1 VALSGRHRF
10 VSADFGTRVPAST
23 GGASVLVAAGILI
36 GLVIGG
42 VLGVVVVRTVGASRF
57 DKALRTRQQLLQD
70 AEREAEAMRREAH
83 VEARE
88 EAVKLRAGVDAEV
101 NERRAQLA
109 RSEERLQS
117 RDEELERKLL
127 ELARREQGLA
137 DREEASK
144 TLHAELKE
152 TKQRELRELERL
164 SGMTIAEAKQHLL
177 ERSEDLIRHELAR
190 QVRQMEE
197 EARTEAKRRAR
208 NLVADALQRVAASH
222 AAETTVTL
230 VELPSDDM
238 KGRIIGREGRN
249 IRALEHLTGVDFIID
264 DTPQAV
270 VLSSFDGIRRETA
283 KLTLVKLIEDGRIH
297 PARIEEM
304 YYQSKAEIED
314 YIRQAGEQAVFEA
327 NCGDFHEELVKIL
340 GRLRYRTSYGQN
352 VLKHTLEVVHLCGVM
367 AAELGAGVKTAK
379 RAGLLHDIGKAM
391 THEVEGSHA
400 LISAQLARRYGETQ
414 GVVHAIEAH
423 HYEVQPQTVES
434 VLLIAADAISASR
447 PGARGESLENYIK
460 RLESLEEL
468 AGSRPGVEKVYAL
481 QAGREI
487 RVIVKPNEID
497 DDTAVLLSHEI
508 AREIED
514 QLEYPGQI
522 KVTVIRE
529 SRATDVASNRIDV
542 RRESPAHIDAA

>member
-1 VALSGRHRF
+1 
-10 VSADFGTRVPAST
+10 
-23 GGASVLVAAGILI
+23 VLVAAGILI
-36 GLVIGG
+36 GLVVGG
-42 VLGVVVVRTVGASRF
+42 VLGVIVVRTVGASRF
-57 DKALRTRQQLLQD
+57 DKALRTRQHLLQD

-88 EAVKLRAGVDAEV
+88 EAVKLRADVDSEV
-101 NERRAQLA
+101 SERRAQLA
-109 RSEERLQS
+109 RAEERLQS
-117 RDEELERKLL
+117 RDEELERKLV
-127 ELARREQGLA
+127 ELSRREQGLA

-144 TLHAELKE
+144 ALHGQLKE
-152 TKQRELRELERL
+152 AKQRELRELERL
-164 SGMTIAEAKQHLL
+164 SGMTTAEAKQHLL

-352 VLKHTLEVVHLCGVM
+352 VLRHTLEVVHLCGVM

-379 RAGLLHDIGKAM
+379 RAALLHDVGKAM

-468 AGSRPGVEKVYAL
+468 AGARPGVEKVYAL

-487 RVIVKPNEID
+487 RVIVKPDEVD

-529 SRATDVASNRIDV
+529 SRATDVASNRLDV
-542 RRESPAHIDAA
+542 RRDAPAHIDAA